1 MVRELA
7 ELRASLKELAE
18 PKATLRE
25 LAELRTTV
33 QALVQQL
40 ERQERHA
47 ERQERPVVRHVLVEQ
62 RKSVRLPPRRGGDRE
77 DHGPAELAIAA

>member
-18 PKATLRE
+18 PRAALAE
-25 LAELRTTV
+25 LAELRATV

-40 ERQERHA
+40 ERQERH

-62 RKSVRLPPRRGGDRE
+62 RKSVRLPPRRGGDRD
-77 DHGPAELAIAA
+77 DHGP